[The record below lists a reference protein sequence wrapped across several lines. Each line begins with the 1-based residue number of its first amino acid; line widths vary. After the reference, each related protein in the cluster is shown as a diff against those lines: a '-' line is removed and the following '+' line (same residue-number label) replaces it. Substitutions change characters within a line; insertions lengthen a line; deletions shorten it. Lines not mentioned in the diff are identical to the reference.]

1 MKKHLAFL
9 ALTTVLS
16 IPLQADDLQYLT
28 AACNSREKSIGLATV
43 QKITFENG
51 NVVVSTTG
59 GPITFPIAEMKK
71 LAFTSTATA
80 IGDLKSQSKTL
91 AYVDG
96 ALYVQGSGVLRVYSM
111 TGNLQRLADIR
122 GGAIVSLNNLPKG
135 IYVIQLGN
143 ETIKIQK

>member
-1 MKKHLAFL
+1 MKKHLALL
-9 ALTTVLS
+9 ALATALTVPS
-16 IPLQADDLQYLT
+16 QADDLQYLT
-28 AACNSREKSIGLATV
+28 AACGNREKSIELAGV

-59 GPITFPIAEMKK
+59 GPVTFPVTEMKK

-80 IGDLKSQSKTL
+80 IGDLKSRSKAL

-96 ALYVQGSGVLRVYSM
+96 ALHVQGSGVLRVYSM

-122 GGAIVSLNNLPKG
+122 GGAIVSLDNLPKG
-135 IYVIQLGN
+135 VYIIQLGN